1 MRDTFWINNMNGS
14 TEPVDERCIITHNNY
29 RKGWGFGLKLIS
41 LYRSINLQ
49 HLIHAARIGAVIRY
63 PSMAGCIVK
72 AGPVHTIGYRTKFT
86 HKNPA
91 KILSPKVTCRV
102 KIWYFDSRCCGWLRS
117 VSYRP
122 KSRDCCKY
130 CDRNVFAER
139 EWASESVEVH
149 GFTGTL

>member
-1 MRDTFWINNMNGS
+1 MNGS
-14 TEPVDERCIITHNNY
+14 TEPVDERCITTHNNY

-86 HKNPA
+86 HKNPGWEQVTDYS
-91 KILSPKVTCRV
+91 ITLSFLYSFVFNSFFFLPSSFIFLNRPSSFGFIKVLFV
-102 KIWYFDSRCCGWLRS
+102 IECGI
-117 VSYRP
+117 Y
-122 KSRDCCKY
+122 
-130 CDRNVFAER
+130 
-139 EWASESVEVH
+139 
-149 GFTGTL
+149 

>member
-1 MRDTFWINNMNGS
+1 MNGS

-49 HLIHAARIGAVIRY
+49 HLIHAARIGAVIKY

-86 HKNPA
+86 HKNPGWGQVTDYS
-91 KILSPKVTCRV
+91 INLLFFTLSSLTLS
-102 KIWYFDSRCCGWLRS
+102 FSS
-117 VSYRP
+117 VFFYLFR
-122 KSRDCCKY
+122 
-130 CDRNVFAER
+130 
-139 EWASESVEVH
+139 
-149 GFTGTL
+149 

>member
-1 MRDTFWINNMNGS
+1 MNGS

-49 HLIHAARIGAVIRY
+49 HLIHAARIGAVIKY

-86 HKNPA
+86 HKNPGWGQVTDYSINLLFFNLSSLTLSFSSVFFYPFFHRIFLSFP
-91 KILSPKVTCRV
+91 KTFSDDGPPMILFLIFLMNSQ
-102 KIWYFDSRCCGWLRS
+102 
-117 VSYRP
+117 
-122 KSRDCCKY
+122 
-130 CDRNVFAER
+130 
-139 EWASESVEVH
+139 
-149 GFTGTL
+149 

>member
-1 MRDTFWINNMNGS
+1 MNIMNGS
-14 TEPVDERCIITHNNY
+14 TGPVDERCIIKHNNY

-49 HLIHAARIGAVIRY
+49 HLIHAARIGAIIKY

-91 KILSPKVTCRV
+91 KILSPKGTCRV
-102 KIWYFDSRCCGWLRS
+102 KNFGISIAD
-117 VSYRP
+117 VVA
-122 KSRDCCKY
+122 D
-130 CDRNVFAER
+130 
-139 EWASESVEVH
+139 
-149 GFTGTL
+149 